1 MTAPVDTTVYLAGG
15 LRSGWQNEVQERCP
29 HLTFISPLDKDEDS
43 MSLEEF
49 GTWDLHHVKQADLVF
64 TYIERTNPSCIGAAI
79 ETGYA
84 AGKDTTVILVL
95 EPDHEHFKN
104 RYLDFYRKVAD
115 VTFQKL
121 DSGIN
126 YLQHYA

>member
-1 MTAPVDTTVYLAGG
+1 MPQIYLAGG
-15 LRSGWQNEVQERCP
+15 MHGNWREEVRSAVDAAFFDPADHWLN
-29 HLTFISPLDKDEDS
+29 T
-43 MSLEEF
+43 LEEF
-49 GTWDLHHVKQADLVF
+49 GTWDLHYVKQADLVL

-95 EPDHEHFKN
+95 EPDHEHFKD
-104 RYLDFYRKVAD
+104 RYLDFFRKVAD
-115 VTFQKL
+115 VTFQEL
-121 DSGIN
+121 DAGID